1 MGIEAELGFA
11 DVDAASHLLSDGPP
25 DGLPPLPYLG
35 GDSPGVE
42 EAAGIVG
49 AEAETS
55 FLRLVAYD
63 QLVVEEEVQLPVT
76 AWDQAEGA
84 DVVGEPLQYLAR
96 YPSGPE
102 RVSSG
107 YAVLDSDI
115 ELFDAAVVHHGAPP
129 ASQIGTWSKREAPD
143 RADAIIPQ
151 AIGPLAAGRRD
162 YSPNDG
168 YDTNSCV
175 RRLPAAGGPPTPRRK
190 RVAGRARVFVAA
202 PEGFGPGRQGLS
214 QASVL
219 VVEDEDNLLE
229 ALRYNLSR
237 EGYDVLTATDGE
249 YGLARARSRA
259 PDLIILDIMLPSLNG
274 LEVCRIIRR
283 ESDVP
288 VLMLTAKGEEADRV
302 VGLELGADDYVVKPF
317 SMRELLARV
326 RALLRRPR
334 AAHAQQKESINAG
347 GLEIDLVGHSVT
359 VLGKPVDLAPR
370 EFELLAL
377 FAKNEGRA
385 LTRDQIL
392 DGIWGHDYVG
402 DSRTVDVHVRGLRKK
417 IEADPNSP
425 RLIVTLRG
433 VGYRFGA

>member
-1 MGIEAELGFA
+1 M
-11 DVDAASHLLSDGPP
+11 
-25 DGLPPLPYLG
+25 
-35 GDSPGVE
+35 
-42 EAAGIVG
+42 
-49 AEAETS
+49 
-55 FLRLVAYD
+55 
-63 QLVVEEEVQLPVT
+63 
-76 AWDQAEGA
+76 
-84 DVVGEPLQYLAR
+84 
-96 YPSGPE
+96 
-102 RVSSG
+102 
-107 YAVLDSDI
+107 
-115 ELFDAAVVHHGAPP
+115 
-129 ASQIGTWSKREAPD
+129 
-143 RADAIIPQ
+143 
-151 AIGPLAAGRRD
+151 
-162 YSPNDG
+162 
-168 YDTNSCV
+168 
-175 RRLPAAGGPPTPRRK
+175 
-190 RVAGRARVFVAA
+190 
-202 PEGFGPGRQGLS
+202 S

-249 YGLARARSRA
+249 YGLARARSRG

-334 AAHAQQKESINAG
+334 TAHAQQKESISAG

>member
-25 DGLPPLPYLG
+25 DGIPPLPYLG
-35 GDSPGVE
+35 GDGPGVE

-102 RVSSG
+102 GVSSG

-115 ELFDAAVVHHGAPP
+115 ELFDAAVVHRGAPP
-129 ASQIGTWSKREAPD
+129 ASQIGTRSKREATD

-175 RRLPAAGGPPTPRRK
+175 RRLPAAGGPPTPRKK

-249 YGLARARSRA
+249 YGLSRARSKA

-334 AAHAQQKESINAG
+334 TAHAQQKESISSG

-392 DGIWGHDYVG
+392 DGIWGRDYVG

>member
-1 MGIEAELGFA
+1 M
-11 DVDAASHLLSDGPP
+11 
-25 DGLPPLPYLG
+25 
-35 GDSPGVE
+35 
-42 EAAGIVG
+42 
-49 AEAETS
+49 
-55 FLRLVAYD
+55 
-63 QLVVEEEVQLPVT
+63 
-76 AWDQAEGA
+76 
-84 DVVGEPLQYLAR
+84 
-96 YPSGPE
+96 
-102 RVSSG
+102 
-107 YAVLDSDI
+107 
-115 ELFDAAVVHHGAPP
+115 
-129 ASQIGTWSKREAPD
+129 
-143 RADAIIPQ
+143 
-151 AIGPLAAGRRD
+151 
-162 YSPNDG
+162 
-168 YDTNSCV
+168 
-175 RRLPAAGGPPTPRRK
+175 
-190 RVAGRARVFVAA
+190 
-202 PEGFGPGRQGLS
+202 S

-249 YGLARARSRA
+249 YGLARARSRG

-334 AAHAQQKESINAG
+334 TAHAQQKESISTG
-347 GLEIDLVGHSVT
+347 GLEIDLVGHRVT
-359 VLGKPVDLAPR
+359 VLGKPVELAPR

-392 DGIWGHDYVG
+392 NGIWGRDYVG

-433 VGYRFGA
+433 LGYRFGA